1 MVTSAEC
8 RTLALVTRGEALGE
22 GDPATRS
29 ILTNIARS
37 WTSLANQTDRLSTH
51 RVATD
56 HSQPRPARRYLK
68 LVPTLWP

>member
-1 MVTSAEC
+1 MVTSSEC
-8 RTLALVTRGEALGE
+8 RTLALVSNGEARAE

-37 WTSLANQTDRLSTH
+37 WTSLANQTDRLSAH
-51 RVATD
+51 RVAVD
-56 HSQPRPARRYLK
+56 PLPARPPRSYLK